1 MKIKIPKQA
10 RINAK
15 NSLKNRLKFKK
26 PPMTAVGVNS
36 AKQISKGQISKDKEK
51 KIFSFLSRHLAAQRK
66 KPTKRRLTAING
78 WGGKSMFNFLKKRA
92 RNRP

>member
-36 AKQISKGQISKDKEK
+36 AKQISKGEISKNKE
-51 KIFSFLSRHLAAQRK
+51 ISR
-66 KPTKRRLTAING
+66 
-78 WGGKSMFNFLKKRA
+78 F
-92 RNRP
+92 